1 MAKAGQKGSSAAFG
15 KMLREIGSSIGEMI
29 TGGRMEPDQELVV
42 DVLFGLLG
50 YLAAADSIVTSHEA
64 EFVNGLMD
72 ELSLPTRGRELA
84 MNAFNRG
91 RKRQVTLEQ
100 ELQRFLGTYPKGSAE
115 VGRLY
120 DSLLRLAT
128 ADGRI
133 RPGERKFLEKLTDGL
148 GFSTDA
154 LEARLQGTGPR
165 PA

>member
-1 MAKAGQKGSSAAFG
+1 MVTKGQGKAGSSAGFG

-29 TGGRMEPDQELVV
+29 TGGRMEPGQELVV

-72 ELSLPTRGRELA
+72 ELNLPTRGREMA
-84 MNAFNRG
+84 MDAFNRG

-100 ELQRFLGTYPKGSAE
+100 ELQRYLGTYPKGSAE

-133 RPGERKFLEKLTDGL
+133 RPGERKFLEKLTEEL
-148 GFSTDA
+148 GFSADA

-165 PA
+165 